1 MKKYKKFR
9 NISLKQAL
17 MKQNFPRSKSVNW
30 KDKSNNEKNNSI
42 NKINANNI
50 KIIKEKK
57 ERNNFDTLDLY
68 SNIKNENDMAEKIYK
83 ANKLK
88 IKESEIEDEEI
99 NSLNEQIRQIM
110 LNNFEIQTKIEN
122 QLNMRYIYEK
132 NQKSIASYIN
142 DLNYQFRNYD
152 NTINQYEATINK
164 MKKENR
170 KLQNDYDK
178 KIEAIDNEN
187 DKLKK
192 RIKDRIELYM
202 HQKGI
207 INEKS
212 AKTKNIEN
220 EIKIQKDIIKERVD
234 INKKKVNE
242 LENKY
247 DTMFK
252 KLIDIE
258 VNCEDTKIKKMLK
271 NSLYTIEEINKQN
284 ENKIINDKNK
294 NENENENEDVIHDI
308 NQKIE
313 DYKSNNDD
321 LLFELKEL
329 KKQYEELTKN
339 KDNIKETKNSI
350 DKKPRYSRTTTMKS
364 TNSNFFKETQSD
376 HKYK

>member
-1 MKKYKKFR
+1 MKKYTKFR

-17 MKQNFPRSKSVNW
+17 TKKNFPRSKSVNW
-30 KDKSNNEKNNSI
+30 KDKSINERKKSVK
-42 NKINANNI
+42 KINTNNI
-50 KIIKEKK
+50 NIIKEKSK
-57 ERNNFDTLDLY
+57 INTIDSLVLD
-68 SNIKNENDMAEKIYK
+68 SNIKIDNDMVEKIYK

-110 LNNFEIQTKIEN
+110 LNNFEIQTNIEN

-152 NTINQYEATINK
+152 NTINQYETTINK

-170 KLQNDYDK
+170 KLQNEYDK

-212 AKTKNIEN
+212 AKTQNLEK
-220 EIKIQKDIIKERVD
+220 EIQIQKNIIKERVD
-234 INKKKVNE
+234 INKKKVND

-247 DTMFK
+247 DSMYK

-258 VNCEDTKIKKMLK
+258 VNCEDKKIKNILK
-271 NSLYTIEEINKQN
+271 NNLYTIEEINKQN
-284 ENKIINDKNK
+284 ENKKINKNK
-294 NENENENEDVIHDI
+294 KENVIHDI
-308 NQKIE
+308 HQKIE
-313 DYKSNNDD
+313 DYKLNNND

-339 KDNIKETKNSI
+339 KNSINSSKITKNSG
-350 DKKPRYSRTTTMKS
+350 DKKQRYSRTTSLKS
-364 TNSNFFKETQSD
+364 TNSNFNKETQSD
-376 HKYK
+376 TKFK